1 MDYMWWES
9 TRTDYLRGT
18 RRPER
23 VPRGMGED
31 NGGGQVK
38 QNRHH
43 NIQLTPKCIF
53 YHLFSSFHSNTL
65 MYLLP
70 LKELYLLPLDAITN
84 YIILGA
90 LKKGLLSV
98 IHL

>member
-9 TRTDYLRGT
+9 TRSDYLRGT

-38 QNRHH
+38 QN
-43 NIQLTPKCIF
+43 
-53 YHLFSSFHSNTL
+53 
-65 MYLLP
+65 
-70 LKELYLLPLDAITN
+70 
-84 YIILGA
+84 
-90 LKKGLLSV
+90 
-98 IHL
+98 